1 MPRRKRAASSLAP
14 NPPKELETIKT
25 AHQPYMFTNTVVP
38 ISDRDPHFSR
48 GVDTIVYI
56 TATDGKAIDPN
67 TVEQLT
73 DAVKIYAEIAFHD
86 DRSKMWRQKLGDM
99 LCQSLGRGGG
109 LSCQLADFPGGY
121 KLWGETVVKVGS
133 VAVMLEGS

>member
-14 NPPKELETIKT
+14 IPPKGLQAIKN
-25 AHQPYMFTNTVVP
+25 AHSPYMFTNTVMAIP
-38 ISDRDPHFSR
+38 DGDPHFFP

-67 TVEQLT
+67 TAEQLT
-73 DAVKIYAEIAFHD
+73 DAVKIYAEIGFDD

-99 LCQSLGRGGG
+99 LCQSLGRGDGV
-109 LSCQLADFPGGY
+109 SCQLADFPGGY

-133 VAVMLEGS
+133 VVVMLEGS